1 MLDAEVQMRK
11 ADVDD
16 LIELSEKQTMIV
28 AEKISEENAEA
39 RDGDRI
45 IQEKILETFEY
56 LEEDILQHQQNREN
70 YETVRSFAL
79 YYRYGCTLTLQE
91 LKNLIESVQQKF
103 TEELE
108 LEEETRAKTQENML
122 IELEQICLTIDSLN

>member
-1 MLDAEVQMRK
+1 MEERAQEISRMLDAEVQMRK

-45 IQEKILETFEY
+45 IQEKIMETFEY
-56 LEEDILQHQQNREN
+56 LEDDILQHQ
-70 YETVRSFAL
+70 
-79 YYRYGCTLTLQE
+79 
-91 LKNLIESVQQKF
+91 
-103 TEELE
+103 
-108 LEEETRAKTQENML
+108 
-122 IELEQICLTIDSLN
+122 

>member
-56 LEEDILQHQQNREN
+56 LEEDILQHQ
-70 YETVRSFAL
+70 
-79 YYRYGCTLTLQE
+79 
-91 LKNLIESVQQKF
+91 
-103 TEELE
+103 
-108 LEEETRAKTQENML
+108 
-122 IELEQICLTIDSLN
+122 